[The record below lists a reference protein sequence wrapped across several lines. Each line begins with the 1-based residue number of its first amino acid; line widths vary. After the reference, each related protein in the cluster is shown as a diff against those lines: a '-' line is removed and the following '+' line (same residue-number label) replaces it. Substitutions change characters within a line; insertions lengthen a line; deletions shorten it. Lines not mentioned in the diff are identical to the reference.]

1 MKTKPNSAVEK
12 DNTQNIELQLA
23 FNFVQFTARNIFLT
37 GRAGTGKTT
46 FLHDLKKLSPK
57 RMIVVAPTGVAAINA
72 GGVTIHSFFQLPFGP
87 KIPGMSTSESLKS
100 HKVSTQKRNIIKSLD
115 LLIIDEI
122 SMVRADLLDSIDEV
136 LRKYK
141 RSDEPFGGVQLL
153 MIGDMQQLPPVV
165 KDDEWNLLSKYYS
178 TAFFFSSQALQK
190 TNYVTI
196 TLQKVYRQRDE
207 QFIEILN
214 KIRDKQMD
222 KQAMDLLNERY
233 KPDFDAADENYIILT
248 THNAKAKTIND
259 NKLSQL
265 KTKTI
270 KFKAETSGNFPEY
283 IFPTDFKLELKKGA
297 QVMFVKN
304 DPGFD
309 KTYYNGKIGTIIEI
323 SEDEIIVQCPDDA
336 DTINVTPIE
345 WQNVKYAIDDKSKEI
360 TETIDGTFTQIPLKL
375 AWAITIHKSQG
386 LTFEHAIIDSESAF
400 THGQVYVAL
409 SRCRSLEGMVLST
422 PFSPNSLKGN
432 KSIESFNKIVSENQ
446 PDLESLEVSKALF
459 QHKLLNELFSFKNL
473 QNSIKWFSDVLYSNK
488 DSLQNDI
495 SPVLIEMKKEF
506 YNNVIIVSEKFQNQI
521 AYYLNKDNQVE
532 QNKVLQER
540 ITKASL
546 YFLNQ
551 IQHIILVK
559 LEGFTIE
566 TDNKEIRKK
575 VEKSHTNLHQET
587 KYKIDC
593 LQSCKNGFI
602 VKDFL
607 KDRAKASLEST
618 TKKDYDK
625 IRKIAVSKEINNPE
639 FYNFL
644 KDWRDTKATEQDISH
659 YLILTLRSIRALSTY
674 VPSNIEQLEMMPG
687 FGKKKLESL
696 GTELL
701 ELINNYT
708 KEHKVNAIEFP
719 DKPKSKKK
727 PKTQSKQIS
736 FELWQKHKDIEKIA
750 LERDLAQST
759 IYGHLAPFIASGEL
773 SINEFVE
780 KEKLNKIV
788 TFLNENKELNLS
800 EARQKLGEEYSYAE
814 LKLSQQHLIY
824 LNDKTD

>member
-12 DNTQNIELQLA
+12 DNTQNHELQLA

-87 KIPGMSTSESLKS
+87 KIPGLSTSEGLKS

-122 SMVRADLLDSIDEV
+122 SMVRSDLLDSIDEV
-136 LRKYK
+136 LRRYK
-141 RSDEPFGGVQLL
+141 RNDEPFGGVQLL

-165 KDDEWNLLSKYYS
+165 KDNEWNLLSKYYS
-178 TAFFFSSQALQK
+178 TAFFFSSLALQK

-207 QFIEILN
+207 HFIEILN

-222 KQAMDLLNERY
+222 KQAMDLLNQRY
-233 KPDFDAADENYIILT
+233 VADFEADDKNYIILT

-259 NKLSQL
+259 NKLSLL
-265 KTKTI
+265 KTKTK

-283 IFPTDFKLELKKGA
+283 IFPTDFQLELKKGA

-304 DPGFD
+304 DPSFE
-309 KTYYNGKIGTIIEI
+309 KAYYNGKIGTIIEI
-323 SEDEIIVQCPDDA
+323 SEDEIIVQCPDDEE
-336 DTINVTPIE
+336 TINVTPIE
-345 WQNVKYAIDDKSKEI
+345 WQNIKYAIDHKSKEI

-400 THGQVYVAL
+400 AHGQVYVAL

-422 PFSPNSLKGN
+422 PFSPNSLKEN
-432 KSIESFNKIVSENQ
+432 RSIENFNKIVSKNQ
-446 PDLESLEVSKALF
+446 PDNEILEVSKALF
-459 QHKLLNELFSFKNL
+459 QHKLLDELFSFKNL
-473 QNSIKWFSDVLYSNK
+473 QNSIKWLSDVLYSNK
-488 DSLQNDI
+488 DNLQIDI
-495 SPVLIEMKKEF
+495 SSVLIKMKKEF
-506 YNNVIIVSEKFQNQI
+506 YNNVIIVSDKFKNQI
-521 AYYLNKDNQVE
+521 AYYLNKDNKVE
-532 QNKVLQER
+532 QNTVLQER

-559 LEGFTIE
+559 LEDFTIE
-566 TDNKEIRKK
+566 TDNSEIRKK
-575 VEKSHTNLHQET
+575 IEKSHTNLHQET
-587 KYKIDC
+587 KYKIEC

-607 KDRAKASLEST
+607 KDRAKASIEAG
-618 TKKDYDK
+618 TKKDYNK
-625 IRKIAVSKEINNPE
+625 IRKTPVSKEINNPE

-644 KDWRDTKATEQDISH
+644 KNWRDAKATEQNVTH
-659 YLILTLRSIRALSTY
+659 YLILTLKSIRALSTY
-674 VPSNIEQLEMMPG
+674 VPKNIEQLEMIPG
-687 FGKKKLESL
+687 FGKKKLENL

-708 KEHKVNAIEFP
+708 KENSVDAVEFP
-719 DKPKSKKK
+719 IKQKSKKK

-750 LERDLAQST
+750 LERDLAQTT

-773 SINEFVE
+773 SINEFLE
-780 KEKLNKIV
+780 KEKLNEIT
-788 TFLNENKELNLS
+788 TFLNENKELNLG
-800 EARQKLGEEYSYAE
+800 EANQKLGEKYTYAE

-824 LNDKTD
+824 LNNKTD